1 MRKPESGINTVQS
14 VNHKIYLYVFF
25 ELSPCVCGAVSR
37 RRAGVVQLS
46 VPQRSGPHPMSRAAA
61 ARADNP
67 RRRREDTRQHVK
79 LK

>member
-25 ELSPCVCGAVSR
+25 ELSPRVCGAVSR

-46 VPQRSGPHPMSRAAA
+46 VPQRSGPHPMSRTAA